1 MKNLKNKIIVFI
13 CMCILLLPG
22 VANAAFNS
30 STGGYKPPSTGNSC
44 PRCSWVYNGDEDS
57 GVRISLYKY
66 KNGTKTYYGS
76 LDLINRASDYTSW
89 VVTTTA
95 RKSRLEYGSSSNV
108 SFKSSAEKITLK
120 SIAPYNGGKTYE
132 LDDSTPWGPTFIN
145 RLSTYLG
152 NDKATIQTNIEAMFG
167 HKMNLAEYSNYYLV
181 VEPTLIARNR
191 KRDIKFYATGYEYLS
206 RRDKL
211 NDSYYTYSVSELT
224 AAGLS
229 EDEIAK
235 GVLTF
240 WGSLGG
246 MVTGQIYNAM
256 FVKTNEFKIFN
267 EIGSYDPNNFVN
279 HYANKNALIKSSD
292 GAVDRS
298 NITSNYD
305 VDDYSYGITVLW
317 LGDVLP
323 PEENPRTC
331 ATYCAD
337 AGDDALDQC
346 AQNFCTSIY
355 PAEHVEECILTCK
368 DTVYDSPGC
377 DREVL
382 NVCYNS
388 TLKTSDIKSTGNYCA
403 ANGSNTTKKDLTS
416 KICYDDVDNKNYTL
430 ESQVVSVN
438 KTTGKV
444 NVRNLSKSVIL
455 SYYKIECDEKV
466 TFSNLPS
473 RANVYVT
480 PAQTS
485 NLYLG
490 YTMEYKKVCQIY
502 YKTTEETWSTDYNK
516 SKAKAEIEKYKES
529 LKIATEGKATL
540 EKVIKEL
547 EGIKPAAEQKL
558 KDVKDK
564 DQPTNDALTNTV
576 KVQYSNQQGT
586 TSKTETVTLEPVY
599 CIANNSSYQEK
610 YCELEA
616 KKGYTINY
624 FTKNVSCLDNN
635 GNPATA
641 IVNLSTGKSTYTEKV
656 YYSLPSSY
664 TGVNKLGD
672 SVVCRNNIKVC
683 NEILNSPLEIKHT
696 WVFDPLNKNVS
707 LDTYNSVTEH
717 NNLNIVVS
725 GMGSCGQ
732 FSFELKCGYEFK
744 SSTLCSKNCIEEY
757 NKPGSQMTQTE
768 YQTCFKNYC
777 SCDSYCGNNVV
788 CRMKYCPQEC
798 DGCEDFS
805 KTTNSCNEGSCLD
818 DCNKNYATGEKRL
831 TCTYGCCR
839 TSCNGA
845 VGCIYN
851 CCMDECEEKYKNN
864 YITKDE
870 YLICKKTCRC
880 ENGSCS
886 DDERNGRDY
895 VYRTINLNR
904 PFPDGD
910 NVEGRAPG
918 ANWFSKVEHITE
930 SSDAT
935 KKYYDS
941 TDGRS
946 SEYEYRFVLTS
957 EDIKEIKK
965 NKDLNLTYTDY
976 KESKNAKNTY
986 EDATKNRVGNAKA
999 DVYCSY
1005 IIHDYFKDELGI
1017 IATSNVKTNKDDKIV
1032 GSGCYT
1038 R

>member
-1 MKNLKNKIIVFI
+1 MKKIRNNIIVWIFI
-13 CMCILLLPG
+13 CILLLPG
-22 VANAAFNS
+22 VAQANH
-30 STGGYKPPSTGNSC
+30 STGGYTPPSTGNSC

-57 GVRISLYKY
+57 GVRVSLYKY

-76 LDLINRASDYTSW
+76 LDLINRSSDYTSW

-95 RKSRLEYGSSSNV
+95 RKSRLEYGSASNV
-108 SFKSSAEKITLK
+108 SFKSGAEKITLK

-132 LDDSTPWGPTFIN
+132 LDDSTPWGPTFID

-152 NDKATIQTNIEAMFG
+152 NDKTTVQSKIEGMFG

-206 RRDKL
+206 GRSSL
-211 NDSYYTYSVSELT
+211 NSSYYTYSKEELEK
-224 AAGLS
+224 AGLS

-246 MVTGQIYNAM
+246 MVTSQIYNAM

-267 EIGSYDPNNFVN
+267 DIGSYDQNNFVN
-279 HYANKNALIKSSD
+279 HYANKSALIKSAD
-292 GAVDRS
+292 GTVQNWQVTEHFD
-298 NITSNYD
+298 I
-305 VDDYSYGITVLW
+305 DDYSYGITVVW
-317 LGDVLP
+317 LEDVLP
-323 PEENPRTC
+323 PEPNVRNC
-331 ATYCAD
+331 ATYCEGTND
-337 AGDDALDQC
+337 EALETC
-346 AQNFCTSIY
+346 AKKFCTANYKS
-355 PAEHVEECILTCK
+355 ENVEECILTCK

-388 TLKTSDIKSTGNYCA
+388 NLKTSDIKSTGNYCA
-403 ANGSNTTKKDLTS
+403 ANGSTTTKKDLTS
-416 KICYDDVDNKNYTL
+416 KICYDDVEKKNYTL
-430 ESQVVSVN
+430 ENQIVSVN
-438 KTTGKV
+438 KATGKV

-455 SYYKIECDEKV
+455 SYYKVECDEKV

-473 RANVYVT
+473 RSNVFVT

-490 YTMEYKKVCQIY
+490 YTMEYNKVCQIY
-502 YKTTEETWSTDYNK
+502 YKTTDETWTTDYNK
-516 SKAKAEIEKYKES
+516 SKAKAEIDKYKES
-529 LKIATEGKATL
+529 LKIATEGKETL

-547 EGIKPAAEQKL
+547 EGIKAEAELKL

-564 DQPTNDALTNTV
+564 KLPTNSDLTNSV

-586 TSKTETVTLEPVY
+586 TSKTETITLEPVY
-599 CIANNSSYQEK
+599 CIVNNSSYEEK
-610 YCELEA
+610 YCELE
-616 KKGYTINY
+616 
-624 FTKNVSCLDNN
+624 TKYSVKNSACVDKN
-635 GNPATA
+635 GNTPTA
-641 IVNLSTGKSTYTEKV
+641 IVNLSTGKSTYTEKI

-664 TGVNKLGD
+664 TGVNKIGD
-672 SVVCRNNIKVC
+672 SIVCRNNNKNCKENLV
-683 NEILNSPLEIKHT
+683 SALEIKHT

-717 NNLNIVVS
+717 NNLNLVVS

-798 DGCEDFS
+798 DGCEDFAQ
-805 KTTNSCNEGSCLD
+805 TTNSCKDGSCLD

-851 CCMDECEEKYKNN
+851 CCMSECEEKYKNN

-870 YLICKKTCRC
+870 YLTCKKSCRC
-880 ENGSCS
+880 ENGSCPG
-886 DDERNGRDY
+886 DEGKGRDY

-910 NVEGRAPG
+910 NVEGRNPG
-918 ANWFSKVEHITE
+918 ANWFAKVEHITE
-930 SSDAT
+930 SNDVT
-935 KKYYDS
+935 KKYYDK

-946 SEYEYRFVLTS
+946 DEYEYRFVLSS
-957 EDIKEIKK
+957 EDIKEIKN

-1005 IIHDYFKDELGI
+1005 IIHDYFKDDLGI